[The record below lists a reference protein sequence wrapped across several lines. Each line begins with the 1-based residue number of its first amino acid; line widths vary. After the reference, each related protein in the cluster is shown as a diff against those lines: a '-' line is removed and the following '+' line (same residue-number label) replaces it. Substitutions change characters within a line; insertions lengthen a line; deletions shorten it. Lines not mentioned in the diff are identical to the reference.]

1 MAIMPTM
8 TALSSVF
15 RSALSSLYEPATLVT
30 VNNVPDGMGGTLPV
44 ADLQG
49 WVLETGAWQDAGVWR
64 TDLPYSFDG
73 SSTVTGRPV
82 RVQEDR
88 IKEET
93 RQAGGYSQQ
102 AKRFI
107 ILQDGGDLT
116 GDSRLTVGGVTYDLS
131 EPEQDPVKAYWYVIG
146 VPRE

>member
-1 MAIMPTM
+1 MPTM

-15 RSALSSLYEPATLVT
+15 RSALSSLYEPAVLST
-30 VNNVPDGMGGTLPV
+30 VSWVPDGQGGGTTTS
-44 ADLQG
+44 ASRD
-49 WVLETGAWQDAGVWR
+49 
-64 TDLPYSFDG
+64 
-73 SSTVTGRPV
+73 V

-107 ILQDGGDLT
+107 ILQDGGVLT

-146 VPRE
+146 VPRDG

>member
-1 MAIMPTM
+1 MPTM

-15 RSALSSLYEPATLVT
+15 RTTLASLYEPATLT
-30 VNNVPDGMGGTLPV
+30 NEQWVPDGMGGGGTV
-44 ADLQG
+44 STA
-49 WVLETGAWQDAGVWR
+49 R
-64 TDLPYSFDG
+64 T
-73 SSTVTGRPV
+73 V

-93 RQAGGYSQQ
+93 RQAGGYSMD

-107 ILQDGGDLT
+107 ILQDGGTLD
-116 GDSRLTVGGVTYDLS
+116 GDSRLEIGGVTYDLS

-146 VPRE
+146 VPRNG